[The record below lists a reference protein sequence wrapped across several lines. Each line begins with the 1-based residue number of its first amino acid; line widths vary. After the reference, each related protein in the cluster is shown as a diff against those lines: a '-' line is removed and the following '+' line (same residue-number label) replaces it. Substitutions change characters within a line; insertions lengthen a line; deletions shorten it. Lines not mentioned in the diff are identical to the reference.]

1 MHIDTHGET
10 LQSTTGG
17 EHTGTVPSETSDR
30 YSHERRGWGTLQLPC
45 SCECSEVVVLLLAL
59 LVIARRV
66 AQIVFGVGA
75 QVAVLLVVVLRELDL
90 VRVGARVRARAK
102 LRAPGLP

>member
-1 MHIDTHGET
+1 M
-10 LQSTTGG
+10 
-17 EHTGTVPSETSDR
+17 PSETSDR

-59 LVIARRV
+59 LLLALLVVARRV